1 MRNINVVEDI
11 VKKFNKEDHARF
23 TDNVKRAKLPSTM
36 KLTAASIKVNIER
49 FKQLRFKLESSVKV
63 LENTL
68 ANKESHFR
76 DVLISPLYPCNPSL
90 NPDVTGDAYFNS
102 IQALFLILIDS
113 KIYPEKYSAEELD
126 SIHKHVSVTVIHVQK
141 ILDVVR
147 K

>member
-1 MRNINVVEDI
+1 
-11 VKKFNKEDHARF
+11 
-23 TDNVKRAKLPSTM
+23 M